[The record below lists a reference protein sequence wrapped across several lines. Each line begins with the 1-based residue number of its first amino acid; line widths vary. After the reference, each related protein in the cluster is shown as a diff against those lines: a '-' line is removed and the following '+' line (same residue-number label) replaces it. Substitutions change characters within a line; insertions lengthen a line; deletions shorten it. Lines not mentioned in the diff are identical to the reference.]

1 MTIAGKN
8 AATVGDEYDAV
19 AWRRKAVSD
28 TVTWDSSSFDG
39 ERPPRRDVPHSTRQ
53 RVDTGLF
60 VQGAVGRM
68 AAACWDGWQTYRLIK
83 RGLASSYW
91 PAARIRRVQEQAL
104 RDVLSHA
111 YAHVPLYRKLYD
123 DAGFRPEAFRS
134 LDDLGAIPILTKDRL
149 KAAAPAEMLS
159 DGTDADD
166 CTSVHTSGS
175 TGSPLRIVLAAAD
188 RRWQRAVAWRILFE
202 HGFRWT
208 DRTVEIR
215 MTFGETFFVQHL
227 GIAPKDWLSILEP
240 PAFWARRV
248 ADIRPEVIAAGA
260 GTLHALAE
268 SVARLGLTIH
278 PPRLI
283 ISDSETLSPG
293 TKDFVRRV
301 LGSVPIDVYGL
312 VELSNFAWECERG
325 SGFHVSADSHIVEVL
340 APPGRPGSLIA
351 TALGMRTMPII
362 RYQTGDVAEWDSG
375 PCPCGRQLPVL
386 SRIMG
391 RAVDSVT
398 LPDGQRLFW
407 PFFHERLARH
417 MELRQWRV
425 IQEASSLICLQ
436 IVAPAADAGF
446 IARIRADLTKVL
458 PACVTRAIASEEKI
472 QVPAGA
478 KTRMVTSRIADGS
491 FSPKDQPS

>member
-1 MTIAGKN
+1 MTAAGKN
-8 AATVGDEYDAV
+8 ASILRDHSDAV
-19 AWRRKAVSD
+19 ASRREAEPAGGATD
-28 TVTWDSSSFDG
+28 PLPFG
-39 ERPPRRDVPHSTRQ
+39 ETRSMNSVAHSTR
-53 RVDTGLF
+53 RS
-60 VQGAVGRM
+60 GARPLRAWTIGRM
-68 AAACWDGWQTYRLIK
+68 AAAGRDGWQTYRLIK

-91 PAARIRRVQEQAL
+91 PAARVRRVQEQAL
-104 RDVLSHA
+104 RDLLSHA
-111 YAHVPLYRKLYD
+111 YTHVPLYRKLYD
-123 DAGFRPEAFRS
+123 DAGFRPEAFRT

-149 KAAAPAEMLS
+149 KAAAPADMLS
-159 DGTDADD
+159 DETDADD

-175 TGSPLRIVLAAAD
+175 TGSPLRIVLATAD

-208 DRTVEIR
+208 DRTLEIR
-215 MTFGETFFVQHL
+215 MTCGETFFVQRL

-240 PAFWARRV
+240 PEFWARRV
-248 ADIRPEVIAAGA
+248 ADIRPDVIAAGA

-268 SVARLGLTIH
+268 SVERMGLTIH

-293 TKDFVRRV
+293 TQDLVHRV
-301 LGSVPIDVYGL
+301 LGSIPIDVYGL
-312 VELSNFAWECERG
+312 VELSNFAWECERR
-325 SGFHVSADSHIVEVL
+325 SGFHVSADSHIVEVSS
-340 APPGRPGSLIA
+340 PPGRPGSMIA

-362 RYQTGDVAEWDSG
+362 RYETGDVAEWNDG

-417 MELRQWRV
+417 TTLRQWRV
-425 IQEASSLICLQ
+425 IQEASTLVHLQ
-436 IVAPAADAGF
+436 IVAPAVDAGLL
-446 IARIRADLTKVL
+446 ARIRADLTEAL
-458 PACVTRAIASEEKI
+458 PAGVTLAIESLEKI

-478 KTRMVTSRIADGS
+478 KTRMVISRIDAGS
-491 FSPKDQPS
+491 FLPKDQRS